1 MKRVIF
7 VIISLSAALMVAFVF
22 VSLRPSAVERPPPG
36 PQKLPVTVKAPD
48 IKPSIVVLDTPAP
61 EAAPV
66 PAEAKPAAIASASDI
81 QSPPPSVQPA
91 SAQVKSRK
99 APKPPKEP
107 LKDPLARVALSM
119 VGFDA
124 DAEEYWLMAIN
135 DPTITGEEKE
145 DLIEDLN
152 EEGFDDPKNVTADDI
167 PLILSR
173 LNIIE
178 AYAPFAADELNARS
192 FLEAYKDL
200 WNMLAKASAR

>member
-1 MKRVIF
+1 
-7 VIISLSAALMVAFVF
+7 
-22 VSLRPSAVERPPPG
+22 
-36 PQKLPVTVKAPD
+36 
-48 IKPSIVVLDTPAP
+48 
-61 EAAPV
+61 
-66 PAEAKPAAIASASDI
+66 
-81 QSPPPSVQPA
+81 
-91 SAQVKSRK
+91 
-99 APKPPKEP
+99 
-107 LKDPLARVALSM
+107 
-119 VGFDA
+119 
-124 DAEEYWLMAIN
+124 MAIN

-200 WNMLAKASAR
+200 WNMYDKVARQ